1 MKTRHDVFA
10 FFSIFLL
17 LVFQS
22 LPAYAQYADDALR
35 FSSIGFGVG
44 SRAIGMGGA
53 YIGVADDYSAVF
65 WNPAGLAQMRRL
77 EFTGGIVNSS
87 YKNDAS
93 FIGVTT
99 NGKSSGTALDNLGFV
114 FPFPTVQGSLVFA
127 LGYNRVTDFTSALSF
142 NGFND
147 KSSILPSLY
156 DSELK
161 YDIPFWVGLED
172 TVGQINVKKNV
183 NQQGEVREGGSI
195 GNWAFGGAIDVEKNL
210 SFGLTINVMSGTY
223 TYVRNFVEEDTKNNY
238 SDPRLSVPIDDAY
251 LKFKKFYYDS
261 NVSSEITGVNAKFG
275 MMYRFEDIARVGA
288 TIRTPSAI
296 VVHETFTD
304 EGTSVF
310 DDGYVPTF
318 QGKTYNHHLNDSY
331 NDYGVQTPW
340 VLGLGGSY
348 SPIDGLLLAAD
359 VEYTDWTQIAWIDN
373 ADLQKENISL
383 KKNFRPTMNLAV
395 GGEYEIPGTDF
406 RVRGGYAYKPS
417 AFEGDPSSYNQ
428 KIMTAG
434 AGVLLQ
440 NNVMFDV
447 GAAVGSMKTFHN
459 NYGSKAMSLSRT
471 NETISTTHIA
481 FTVSYRF

>member
-10 FFSIFLL
+10 FFSLLLL

-22 LPAYAQYADDALR
+22 LPAYAQYSDDALR

-87 YKNDAS
+87 YKNNAS

-147 KSSILPSLY
+147 KSSILQSL
-156 DSELK
+156 DTTFDK
-161 YDIPFWVGLED
+161 YDLPFQTYLRNSNGYTPV
-172 TVGQINVKKNV
+172 QKNV
-183 NQQGEVREGGSI
+183 NQGGEIREDGSI
-195 GNWAFGGAIDVEKNL
+195 GNWAFSGAIDVEKDL
-210 SFGLTINVMSGTY
+210 SFGLSINIISGTY
-223 TYVRNFVEEDTKNNY
+223 NYVRNYIEEDSHNLYQNGQ
-238 SDPRLSVPIDDAY
+238 SNLPVDSLY
-251 LKFKKFYYDS
+251 LRFNKFYYDNTITS
-261 NVSSEITGVNAKFG
+261 ELSGINVMFG
-275 MMYRFEDIARVGA
+275 LMYRYEDIARLGI
-288 TIRTPSAI
+288 TIKTPSAI
-296 VVHETFTD
+296 RIHETYSD
-304 EGTSVF
+304 AGQSVF
-310 DDGYVPTF
+310 DDGRSF
-318 QGKTYNHHLNDSY
+318 QKSYDSY
-331 NDYGVQTPW
+331 YDYGVQSPW
-340 VLGLGGSY
+340 VFGFGGSY
-348 SPIDGLLLAAD
+348 SPIDGLLLAGA

-383 KKNFRPTMNLAV
+383 KKNFRPTTNLAV
-395 GGEYEIPGTDF
+395 GGEYEIPRTDF
-406 RVRGGYAYKPS
+406 RVRAGYAYKPS

-428 KIMTAG
+428 KIITGG

-447 GAAVGSMKTFHN
+447 GAAIGSMKTFHN

-471 NETISTTHIA
+471 NETISTTRVT

>member
-1 MKTRHDVFA
+1 MKTRHNTFA
-10 FFSIFLL
+10 LFSILLL

-44 SRAIGMGGA
+44 ARPLSMGGA
-53 YIGVADDYSAVF
+53 YIGVADDYTAVF

-77 EFTGGIVNSS
+77 EFTGGIVNSN

-93 FIGVTT
+93 FLGVST
-99 NGKSSGTALDNLGFV
+99 NGKNSGTALDNLGFV

-127 LGYNRVTDFTSALSF
+127 LGYNRLNDFTSALSF

-147 KSSILPSLY
+147 NSSILPWLY
-156 DSELK
+156 DSTLT
-161 YDIPFWVGLED
+161 YDIPYGVGLED
-172 TVGQINVKKNV
+172 TLGQINVKKNV
-183 NQQGEVREGGSI
+183 NQQGEVREGGSM
-195 GNWAFGGAIDVEKNL
+195 GNWAFAGAIDVEKNL

-223 TYVRNFVEEDTKNNY
+223 TYVRNYVEEDTKNYY

-251 LKFKKFYYDS
+251 LKFNKFYYDS

-275 MMYRFEDIARVGA
+275 MMYRYEDVARIGA
-288 TIRTPSAI
+288 TIRTPAAI
-296 VVHETFTD
+296 AVHETFTD

-310 DDGYVPTF
+310 DNGYVPTF
-318 QGKTYNHHLNDSY
+318 QGKTYTHHLNDSY

-340 VLGLGGSY
+340 VFGLGGSY

-359 VEYTDWTQIAWIDN
+359 VEYTDWTQIEWTN
-373 ADLQKENISL
+373 NSDLQKENISL
-383 KKNFRPTMNLAV
+383 KKNFRPTTNMAI
-395 GGEYEIPGTDF
+395 GGEYEIPRTDF
-406 RVRGGYAYKPS
+406 RVRAGYAYKPS
-417 AFEGDPSSYNQ
+417 AFEGDPSSYNE
-428 KIMTAG
+428 KIFTAG

-447 GAAVGSMKTFHN
+447 AAAFGSMKTYHN
-459 NYGSKAMSLSRT
+459 NYGSKVLNLSQT
-471 NETISTTHIA
+471 NESITTTRIN
-481 FTVSYRF
+481 FSVSYRF